1 MKLGIV
7 DYGAGNIYS
16 LEKAFWHIGVETVVT
31 SEKQVLRSCS
41 GIVLPGVA
49 AFNDAAARI
58 CEYDLADTLREQ
70 VKKGKLLLGICLG
83 MQLFYEESEEG
94 DSFQK
99 PKGLAL
105 LKGSVLRLPE
115 GLKVPH
121 MGWNTLEIK
130 NQGSALKGIE
140 NGAFG
145 YFVHSYYAE
154 MPEAESVSATTDYGV
169 PVPAVIEKDNLV
181 GMQFHPE
188 KSGETGLKILKNIK
202 EMLV

>member
-58 CEYDLADTLREQ
+58 CEYDLVDTLQDQ

-83 MQLFYEESEEG
+83 MQLFFEESEEG
-94 DSFQK
+94 DSSER
-99 PKGLAL
+99 PKGLNL
-105 LKGSVLRLPE
+105 LKGSVVRLPE

-130 NQGSALKGIE
+130 NQGRTLKGIE

-145 YFVHSYYAE
+145 YFVHSYYTKT
-154 MPEAESVSATTDYGV
+154 PEEACISAMTDYGV
-169 PVPAVIEKDNLV
+169 PVPAVIERDNLI

-188 KSGETGLKILKNIK
+188 KSGETGLKILRNIK